1 MPQIHVLYTPLRVQ
15 YQGAGIDA
23 QAVLE
28 RLRSMVGNE
37 LASGWILI
45 HSLPV
50 SGSSG
55 SWLVTLE
62 HDHDAVY
69 VAVRERV
76 AWAADPEFKLWQDE
90 ASSSRAKARIA
101 ESIASEPEPEPEQE
115 MEPELEPEQ
124 ESALDPLLLPL
135 PFDIPTVLIDTDSSH
150 GLTAFLS
157 IFFGIVLAIAS
168 SFLLPKINLPG
179 SIFPPEALF
188 IPVSAILLSL
198 FFWGI
203 LLGLR
208 HRKRLE
214 AIRQLCDLNLLDSLL
229 DGLHSHG
236 LVGLDQALKDECV
249 RYSPLLRR
257 VRIILEQWILLPSL
271 KNAQLLLDSQINS
284 DRNDLK
290 RGYHLMRVLAWTT
303 AVLSLLGALIGL
315 FLKLNSASA
324 TAGAFFS
331 FLMILQG
338 LVTSSILML
347 FSSALQ
353 SREEQLHAQIERSLA
368 EVFLP
373 ELQRVAPE
381 QEPQSSDLWAASIVD
396 TTHKVMEVI
405 EASGQ
410 KLMDGWDE
418 RHKNYLAELQSAQ
431 KTVERSS
438 LSIVKAFE
446 DGASA
451 IGFQL
456 AQTITAQKA
465 LLEKMLDEAKQ
476 SLQSQDAE
484 LKESTQSVMASLLQ
498 SSGEIG
504 GQIKSVVGALDQA
517 AEKHRNLT
525 QQAFIESSRAM
536 AEYSAET
543 IRTASALND
552 LGKVTEQVLQSQA
565 TLQSAMEKLGDSKLA
580 DLLTELDTTLK
591 DLKPVLTNLSQPFV
605 LQAVPIK
612 TNQP

>member
-1 MPQIHVLYTPLRVQ
+1 
-15 YQGAGIDA
+15 
-23 QAVLE
+23 
-28 RLRSMVGNE
+28 
-37 LASGWILI
+37 
-45 HSLPV
+45 
-50 SGSSG
+50 
-55 SWLVTLE
+55 
-62 HDHDAVY
+62 
-69 VAVRERV
+69 V

-208 HRKRLE
+208 RRKRLE

-315 FLKLNSASA
+315 FLKLNSASS
-324 TAGAFFS
+324 TAGASFS